1 MCKATIYDARNS
13 FSSLVKIAE
22 GGEPV
27 ELTRH
32 EKPVAVIIS
41 YDDYEKLTKPKESF
55 YDWLMKFREKNADLL
70 DDEGIPIPED
80 EYPDEEY
87 LKKIDS
93 MWSED

>member
-55 YDWLMKFREKNADLL
+55 YDWLMKFREKNADVL
-70 DDEGIPIPED
+70 DDEGIPIPDD

-87 LKKIDS
+87 SKKIDS